1 MYSVSADFVN
11 PVPEEISEKTID
23 DDSLSVASSEQDFN
37 DAGISEI
44 SNQESKIAYHKSLM
58 DSLQIEDEFTE
69 WLLKERLLITKN
81 VAVELDPNN
90 NNIENTL
97 NLKQL
102 STNELSLKPDSEK
115 FQNSSKTFIELDVP
129 PNEANV
135 VKVNNGANEEIPVPD
150 NKYTGTIKSE
160 II

>member
-81 VAVELDPNN
+81 VAVE
-90 NNIENTL
+90 
-97 NLKQL
+97 QL